1 MTEKNYNELYSTYLL
16 CRNCNRETSGIED
29 YKSSKTGKITKTCV
43 KCRSC
48 VLKSQAKK
56 SDARPLT
63 LKKQIA
69 IMKIALKGLE
79 TQTIDE
85 LYEKQPRLK
94 EIIG

>member
-1 MTEKNYNELYSTYLL
+1 
-16 CRNCNRETSGIED
+16 
-29 YKSSKTGKITKTCV
+29 
-43 KCRSC
+43 
-48 VLKSQAKK
+48 LKSQAKK